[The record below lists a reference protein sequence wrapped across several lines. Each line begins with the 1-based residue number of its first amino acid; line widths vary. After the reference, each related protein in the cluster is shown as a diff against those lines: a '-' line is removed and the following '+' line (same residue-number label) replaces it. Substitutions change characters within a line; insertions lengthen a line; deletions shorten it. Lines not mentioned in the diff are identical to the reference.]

1 MEIGESFYL
10 RFLGG
15 EDEGLTLIIKEYK
28 DGLILY
34 LNSYVNNIYIA
45 EDLMQ
50 ETFFKIAVKKPKF
63 NGKSSFKT
71 WLYAIGRNL
80 ALDYLR
86 SNKVTTL
93 SSALS
98 LENYVKDETNL
109 ENEYIKNERK
119 IIIHKA
125 LRTLKSEY
133 RQVLWLIYFEH
144 FTTDEVAILMNK
156 SKKQIENL
164 TFRAKQSLKSSLD
177 KEGLVYEEL

>member
-80 ALDYLR
+80 TLDYLR